1 MAHLIE
7 YNGKK
12 PQIGKDVFLAPTAV
26 LIGDVRV
33 GDNSSIWFGT
43 VLRGDFGPITVGTCC
58 SIQDN
63 AVIHSMGE
71 RPTEIGNNVTIG
83 HNATVE
89 GCKIGDNSLIGIGAV
104 VLQYVEIGER
114 VVVAANSV
122 VLERSQI
129 PSHVLV
135 TGAPA
140 KVKKELTGNALDWT
154 SFAIKD
160 YQWLQSRYREQGV
173 DQL

>member
-1 MAHLIE
+1 MAYLIE
-7 YNGKK
+7 YDGKK

-71 RPTEIGNNVTIG
+71 RPTEIGNTVTIG

-89 GCKIGDNSLIGIGAV
+89 GCKIGDNSLFAQFRWVKPLMPRRDRIIVGKQPRFGIFRFIMYKA
-104 VLQYVEIGER
+104 
-114 VVVAANSV
+114 S
-122 VLERSQI
+122 
-129 PSHVLV
+129 
-135 TGAPA
+135 
-140 KVKKELTGNALDWT
+140 
-154 SFAIKD
+154 
-160 YQWLQSRYREQGV
+160 
-173 DQL
+173 